1 MPKVSRPR
9 PSIKSLDTETS
20 GIDLHHGAKPFFVT
34 MCELDA
40 DPVFWEVDV
49 DPFTR
54 EPQWTEDDL
63 DEIEEEVANAE
74 ELVLQNSKF
83 DVRALW
89 TVRKRFG
96 DGWDWKKT
104 QDTLMAG
111 HLLASNQPHDLT
123 TMSLVYCG
131 INIQP
136 LEIRLKEAVNEAR
149 RFARSNRPEWVIAKS
164 GNEDMPSVKG
174 SASGCDYW
182 LPRAVAKSEGYPIPD
197 EDCDHK
203 WRQDS
208 GVPGKVCRRCS
219 GHDWHILLR
228 DYSNGDSV
236 VTVKLFD
243 VMRKRLHQEDLW
255 EIYQER
261 MKCLPVAFQMEQT
274 GITVS
279 GERLRKQ
286 TVDYGR
292 ESLAAGKKCVEI
304 AERRGM
310 ELVLP
315 KSGNNKS
322 LLSFCFSQEELIEC
336 PVCTQAPP
344 RKGPKQKCVNCGGIG
359 EVKSWPKNNG
369 LNLPPVV
376 VTATGNPSLNK
387 VALEEYLSTYDEQSE
402 EYQFLSNL
410 RDKRKRDT
418 ALSYMESYQRF
429 WLPLGIFNKKGEQ
442 LWYRLH
448 PSLNPTG
455 TDTLRWSSSSPNEQ
469 NISKSEG
476 FNLRYSFGPAPGRVW
491 YSLDYSNLELVI
503 PAYESGEAAMIE
515 LFEKPN
521 EPPYFGSYHLLNASI
536 VYPELFWPLAEKQGA
551 FKKQYA
557 STWYQWV
564 KNMGFAIQYG
574 CQEAKADATAHREG
588 SYQKIK
594 ESMPKIAQLN
604 DRMVAMANE
613 LGYVETIPDR
623 TVNPRRGY
631 PIYCSRS
638 KWGKVSPTVPL
649 NYHVQSTACWVM
661 MKAMIKV
668 SEYLKRFEDHRL
680 VMMIH
685 DEIVLDFPDVGKRNL
700 PIVRKVAQLMRS
712 CGDDIGIPLRTSMEC
727 HSVSWDKG
735 VAV

>member
-1 MPKVSRPR
+1 MPKVAQLKR
-9 PSIKSLDTETS
+9 SIKSLDTETS

-49 DPFTR
+49 DPLTR
-54 EPQWTEDDL
+54 EPQWTEEDL
-63 DEIEEEVANAE
+63 DEIEAEVDNAD

-89 TVRKRFG
+89 TVRKKFG
-96 DGWDWKKT
+96 NKWDWKKT

-149 RFARSNRPEWVIAKS
+149 RFARSNRPEWVIAKA

-182 LPRAVAKSEGYPIPD
+182 LPRAVAKSEEYIVPD
-197 EDCDHK
+197 EDCDHR
-203 WRQDS
+203 WEQDS
-208 GVPGKVCRRCS
+208 GLPGKVCRRCS
-219 GHDWHILLR
+219 GHSWYTVLR
-228 DYSNGDSV
+228 EYSNGDSV

-286 TVDYGR
+286 VVDYGR

-310 ELVLP
+310 ELTLP

-336 PVCTQAPP
+336 PVCVQAPP
-344 RKGPKQKCVNCGGIG
+344 RKGPKQKCVNCGGTG
-359 EVKSWPKNNG
+359 EVKSWPKNKG

-376 VTATGNPSLNK
+376 VTGTGNPSLNK
-387 VALEEYLSTYDEQSE
+387 VALEEYLSTFDEQSE

-476 FNLRYSFGPAPGRVW
+476 FNLRYSFGPAPGREW
-491 YSLDYSNLELVI
+491 WSLDYENIELRI
-503 PAYESGEAAMIE
+503 PAYESGQEAMIE
-515 LFEKPN
+515 LFERPDD
-521 EPPYFGSYHLLNASI
+521 PPFFGSYHLLNASI
-536 VYPELFWPLAEKQGA
+536 IYPDLFWPIAEKKGL
-551 FKKQYA
+551 FKEKYKA
-557 STWYQWV
+557 SWYQWC
-564 KNMGFAIQYG
+564 KNAGFALIYG
-574 CQEAKADATAHREG
+574 CQEAKFDSTSHRVG
-588 SYQKIK
+588 SYNLLK
-594 ESMPKIAQLN
+594 EKLPKLFDLSQQMQNL
-604 DRMVAMANE
+604 ANE
-613 LGYVETIPDR
+613 RGYVETIPDK
-623 TVNPRRGY
+623 TVNPSRGY
-631 PIYCSRS
+631 PVYCSRS
-638 KWGKVSPTVPL
+638 KWGKVSPTIPL
-649 NYHVQSTACWVM
+649 NYHVQSTAMWCT
-661 MKAMIKV
+661 MKGMIRCAD
-668 SEYLKRFEDHRL
+668 YLKQFKDHFI
-680 VMMIH
+680 VMQVH
-685 DEIVLDFPDVGKRNL
+685 DEMVFDFPVGGRKNL
-700 PIVRKVAQLMRS
+700 PKVRKLRQLMEQS
-712 CGDDIGIPLRTSMEC
+712 GEDIGIPLR
-727 HSVSWDKG
+727 
-735 VAV
+735 VAISYHPENWSKEIAV